1 MILNSIII
9 YFHPEYVILYCTSFF
24 VDSGTGTIIP
34 DPGTINSTINI
45 SLTTEAGQALASGL
59 RATGSQIGLGTAIGG
74 VAAAASKI
82 IVKSSLPPIQKISLL
97 GAAGF
102 LGAMAHTGAIAANR
116 ELTSAPAPAPAPAPV
131 GASAPSTS
139 SNTPLTTPAS
149 GTDLEQSVVANSPF
163 DSSFF
168 NLFSLPFDFNNSI
181 DVI

>member
-9 YFHPEYVILYCTSFF
+9 YFHPEYVIHYCTSFF

-116 ELTSAPAPAPAPAPV
+116 ELTSAPAPAPAP
-131 GASAPSTS
+131 STT

-149 GTDLEQSVVANSPF
+149 PKAGTYLEQTVVANSPF

>member
-9 YFHPEYVILYCTSFF
+9 YFHPEYVIHYCTSFF

-59 RATGSQIGLGTAIGG
+59 RATGSKIGLGTAIGG

-82 IVKSSLPPIQKISLL
+82 IVKSSLPPIKKIGLL

-116 ELTSAPAPAPAPAPV
+116 
-131 GASAPSTS
+131 
-139 SNTPLTTPAS
+139 
-149 GTDLEQSVVANSPF
+149 
-163 DSSFF
+163 
-168 NLFSLPFDFNNSI
+168 
-181 DVI
+181 